1 MKFHENS
8 AFQCNESND
17 LASGK
22 KLNKN
27 VLFPI
32 TISKAEK
39 EAWKRKA
46 EENNLTLAEYIRV
59 LMREGIAGVKQIEVN
74 RLKETYETQVKELG
88 TSNLQLKE
96 EVDSLKNQL
105 IQKIGKLFDAEDN
118 RKTKPSIRIRTLKD
132 LLGKE
137 IEVVY
142 TDKGIKERKSYENSL
157 IEDEMN
163 GMSSEQREK
172 VKSLVM
178 RDKDS
183 LVVAIKKVKGN
194 CGEEFEEYFKNDLK
208 VLKWNRNA

>member
-1 MKFHENS
+1 MKFNENNS
-8 AFQCNESND
+8 C

-118 RKTKPSIRIRTLKD
+118 RKTKPYIKIRTLKD

-142 TDKGIKERKSYENSL
+142 TDKGIKEKKSYENSL

-183 LVVAIKKVKGN
+183 LVIAIKKVRGN
-194 CGEEFEEYFKNDLK
+194 CSDEFEEYFKNDLK
-208 VLKWNRNA
+208 GLKWNRNA